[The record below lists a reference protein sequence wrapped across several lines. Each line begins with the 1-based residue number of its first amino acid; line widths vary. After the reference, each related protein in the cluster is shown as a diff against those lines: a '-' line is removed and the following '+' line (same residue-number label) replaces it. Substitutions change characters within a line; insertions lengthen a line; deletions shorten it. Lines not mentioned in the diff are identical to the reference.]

1 MSRNLG
7 ASLARVTLGALLL
20 GALSAPASAS
30 PASET
35 TGRLEGVVTGQRY
48 GLALPA
54 VSVTL
59 RAWRPQVRAGELP
72 LVSVRQT
79 DRNGTFAFDDLPAG
93 LYALEATGEGQQR
106 ATVSP
111 VLVVPGVPVT
121 EHLVVAETP
130 RPYRPPPPR
139 T

>member
-1 MSRNLG
+1 MAR
-7 ASLARVTLGALLL
+7 SLPFFALLGVL
-20 GALSAPASAS
+20 CAPAWAS
-30 PASET
+30 PAST

-54 VSVTL
+54 VAVTL
-59 RAWRPQVRAGELP
+59 RSWHPQVRAGESLP
-72 LVSVRQT
+72 VVEIRQT
-79 DRNGTFAFDDLPAG
+79 DRDGTFAFDGLPAG
-93 LYALEATGEGQQR
+93 LYSLEATGTGQQR
-106 ATVSP
+106 TTVSP
-111 VLVVPGVPVT
+111 VLVVPGLPVT